1 VTCVGTASRGE
12 LLQSLWEGYRSSEA
26 WLVLVL
32 MAVSGAGAA
41 TLQSR
46 VGVCEML
53 VLHVCNDKVL
63 VLASVE

>member
-1 VTCVGTASRGE
+1 MTCVSTSSRGQP
-12 LLQSLWEGYRSSEA
+12 LQSLWEGYCSGEA

-41 TLQSR
+41 ALQSR

-53 VLHVCNDKVL
+53 VLHACNDKVL
-63 VLASVE
+63 VLVSV